1 MTNIAIT
8 IGVQQYQFFRPLRYA
23 ANDAEKMRNFLL
35 AEAGFDE
42 VLYYSDFSPPDIRG
56 YSTCPTRSN
65 LEFLLE
71 YRFKEPFMGIGDNC
85 WFFFSGHGRRENGID
100 YLIPSDGLLN
110 VQRSGISVNYI
121 IQQLQKCGADN
132 VVLILDACR
141 DEGDSGKGSQG
152 IGEQTEREAIEK
164 GVITICSCSPNEYSW
179 ELEDLQQ
186 GAFTYAL
193 LEGLGSRGKR
203 ATVEKLNHYLKYRV
217 KELSQHKG
225 KQTPRITID
234 PIEKSHLILMPKYAT
249 LADIATLKMDAVRAE
264 RKREFGKAK
273 SLWRMVLNAAQGTD
287 EDAIDALTQI
297 GIQEKLGDFV
307 QFPFAPKSDN
317 FENLS
322 TSEIQTPKSTELLEG
337 LNIQTP
343 TPLKPQPKSQP
354 KSKPKSKPK
363 SQPKSQ
369 SKSQLK
375 SQPKPQPKIP
385 TTSIPK
391 TQLEGKKTR
400 RQILILGGLAGS
412 GFVLASLT
420 KSLWDYTSAE
430 NTSSSY
436 QEKPLE
442 DVSTSQAT
450 TSPTPQP
457 QQKIVTVKVNN
468 TGKIITTTEVKAK
481 VMTENLDNGVS
492 LEMVKIPGG
501 RFLMGSPETE
511 AERHNDEGPQHYVDV
526 PEFFMGKYAV
536 TQAQWQ
542 AVMGNNPS
550 TFKGAS
556 RPVEQVSWND
566 ATEFCQKLS
575 EITGRKYSLPS
586 ESQWEY
592 ACRAG
597 TTTPFYF
604 GETITPELAN
614 YDGNYTYGNGPK
626 GKYRRV
632 TTDVGIFPPNSFG
645 LYDMHGNV
653 WEWCADEWHDNY
665 DGAPTDGSVWLNG
678 NKDRSPLRGGSWA
691 DLPFIC
697 RSAIRYSYVRRD
709 VHDYVTGFRV
719 VCDGGRAL

>member
-1 MTNIAIT
+1 MISHQ
-8 IGVQQYQFFRPLRYA
+8 GSR
-23 ANDAEKMRNFLL
+23 
-35 AEAGFDE
+35 
-42 VLYYSDFSPPDIRG
+42 
-56 YSTCPTRSN
+56 
-65 LEFLLE
+65 
-71 YRFKEPFMGIGDNC
+71 RFI
-85 WFFFSGHGRRENGID
+85 
-100 YLIPSDGLLN
+100 
-110 VQRSGISVNYI
+110 
-121 IQQLQKCGADN
+121 QKCGADN

-307 QFPFAPKSDN
+307 QFPFAPKSEN

-391 TQLEGKKTR
+391 TQREGKKTR
-400 RQILILGGLAGS
+400 RQILILGGLGGS

-420 KSLWDYTSAE
+420 KYLWDYISAE

-481 VMTENLDNGVS
+481 VMTENLDNEVS

-550 TFKGAS
+550 SFKGAS
-556 RPVEQVSWND
+556 RPVEKVSWYD
-566 ATEFCQKLS
+566 ATKFCQKLS
-575 EITGRKYSLPS
+575 QITGKKYSLPS

-626 GKYRRV
+626 GKSRNE
-632 TTDVGIFPPNSFG
+632 TTNVGIFPPNSFG

-691 DLPFIC
+691 SIPFIC
-697 RSAIRYSYVRRD
+697 RSAIRDVYFRRVD
-709 VHDYVTGFRV
+709 RTYNIGFRL

>member
-1 MTNIAIT
+1 
-8 IGVQQYQFFRPLRYA
+8 
-23 ANDAEKMRNFLL
+23 
-35 AEAGFDE
+35 
-42 VLYYSDFSPPDIRG
+42 
-56 YSTCPTRSN
+56 
-65 LEFLLE
+65 
-71 YRFKEPFMGIGDNC
+71 
-85 WFFFSGHGRRENGID
+85 
-100 YLIPSDGLLN
+100 
-110 VQRSGISVNYI
+110 
-121 IQQLQKCGADN
+121 QKCGADN

-179 ELEDLQQ
+179 ELEDIQQ

-307 QFPFAPKSDN
+307 QFPFAPKSEN

-391 TQLEGKKTR
+391 TQREGKKTR
-400 RQILILGGLAGS
+400 RQILILGGLGGS

-420 KSLWDYTSAE
+420 KYLWDYISAE

-481 VMTENLDNGVS
+481 VMTENLDYGVS

-550 TFKGAS
+550 SFKGAS

-575 EITGRKYSLPS
+575 KITGRKYSLPS

-614 YDGNYTYGNGPK
+614 
-626 GKYRRV
+626 
-632 TTDVGIFPPNSFG
+632 
-645 LYDMHGNV
+645 
-653 WEWCADEWHDNY
+653 
-665 DGAPTDGSVWLNG
+665 
-678 NKDRSPLRGGSWA
+678 
-691 DLPFIC
+691 
-697 RSAIRYSYVRRD
+697 
-709 VHDYVTGFRV
+709 
-719 VCDGGRAL
+719 